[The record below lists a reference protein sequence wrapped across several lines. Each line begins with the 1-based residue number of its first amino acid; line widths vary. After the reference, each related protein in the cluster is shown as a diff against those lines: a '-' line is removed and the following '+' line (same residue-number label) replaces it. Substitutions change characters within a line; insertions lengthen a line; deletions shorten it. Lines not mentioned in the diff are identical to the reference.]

1 MWPPLPAPSAPTS
14 AVRSTPEALARL
26 LRRHLLITTA
36 PLALLGLAAI
46 LWDLFPVSG
55 LADRL
60 VSGALGLAAT
70 VLVVRFLNALLELV
84 LLTSL
89 QRLVPPSEL
98 SGVQALLPMQRT
110 LIWLLGALVFLQN
123 QGLQLTAVVGALAG
137 AGLGIGFALQGPARD
152 FFTYLT
158 ILLDRPYRIGD
169 LLRFDDVTG
178 RVLQVGLR
186 STQLRSIDGELVVVA
201 NSELLTKTLRNFG
214 DQQERRVL
222 QKLVLRGDSPA
233 DAAPRLLAITQA
245 AVAASGEARF
255 ERCHLQ
261 ELSST
266 GLVFELCY
274 FLSTREPVLAAA
286 AQQRINLAVLE
297 ALRAAELNLAEPMP
311 WLASTLSGSGTNASS
326 RG

>member
-1 MWPPLPAPSAPTS
+1 MWQPPPEPSAPNS
-14 AVRSTPEALARL
+14 AVPSTPESLARL
-26 LRRHLLITTA
+26 LRRHLLSTGI
-36 PLALLGLAAI
+36 PLTLLTLAAS
-46 LWDLFPVSG
+46 LWDLLPVTG

-60 VSGALGLAAT
+60 AAGAIGLVAT

-84 LLTSL
+84 LLSSL
-89 QRLVPPSEL
+89 QRLVPSGEL
-98 SGVQALLPMQRT
+98 SAVKALLPMQRT
-110 LIWLLGALVFLQN
+110 LIWLLGGLVYLQN

-158 ILLDRPYRIGD
+158 ILLDRPFRIGD
-169 LLRFDDVTG
+169 LLRFDNVTG

-222 QKLVLRGDSPA
+222 QRLVLRRDSPT
-233 DAAPRLLAITQA
+233 DAAARLLEIARN
-245 AVAASGEARF
+245 AVAASSDARF

-261 ELSST
+261 ELST
-266 GLVFELCY
+266 AGLVFELCY
-274 FLSTREPVLAAA
+274 FLSTREPVAAAA
-286 AQQRINLAVLE
+286 AQQLINLELLQGLRTGDLE
-297 ALRAAELNLAEPMP
+297 LAEPIP
-311 WLASTLSGSGTNASS
+311 QLGAPLSGPGTSASS

>member
-1 MWPPLPAPSAPTS
+1 
-14 AVRSTPEALARL
+14 VRSTPEALGRL
-26 LRRHLLITTA
+26 LRRHLLSTA
-36 PLALLGLAAI
+36 IPLALLGLAAMF
-46 LWDLFPVSG
+46 WDLLPARG

-60 VSGALGLAAT
+60 ASAALGLVAT
-70 VLVVRFLNALLELV
+70 VLVVRFLNALLERV

-89 QRLVPPSEL
+89 QRLMPPSEL
-98 SGVQALLPMQRT
+98 GGVRALLPMQRT

-158 ILLDRPYRIGD
+158 ILLDRPFRIGD

-186 STQLRSIDGELVVVA
+186 STLLRSIDGELVVVA
-201 NSELLTKTLRNFG
+201 NSELLTKTIRNFG

-222 QKLVLRGDSPA
+222 QRLVLRGDSPA
-233 DAAPRLLAITQA
+233 DAAPRLLAIAGA
-245 AVAASGEARF
+245 AVAASSEARF
-255 ERCHLQ
+255 ERCHLL
-261 ELSST
+261 ELST
-266 GLVFELCY
+266 AGLVFELCY
-274 FLSTREPVLAAA
+274 FLSTREPVAAAA
-286 AQQRINLAVLE
+286 AQQAINLALLQ
-297 ALRAAELNLAEPMP
+297 ALRAGGLELAEPIP
-311 WLASTLSGSGTNASS
+311 LLAAGLNGPGTSSSS

>member
-1 MWPPLPAPSAPTS
+1 MWPPPPVASAPNC
-14 AVRSTPEALARL
+14 AVPSTPESLGRL
-26 LRRHLLITTA
+26 LRRHLLITA
-36 PLALLGLAAI
+36 FPLALLGLAAI
-46 LWDLFPVSG
+46 LWDLLPATG

-60 VSGALGLAAT
+60 AAGAIGLVAT

-84 LLTSL
+84 LLSSL
-89 QRLVPPSEL
+89 QRLVPPAEL
-98 SGVQALLPMQRT
+98 SGVKALLPMQRT

-158 ILLDRPYRIGD
+158 ILLDRPFRIGD

-222 QKLVLRGDSPA
+222 QRLVLRRDSPA
-233 DAAPRLLAITQA
+233 DAAPRLLEIAHA
-245 AVAASGEARF
+245 AVDAGGEARF
-255 ERCHLQ
+255 ERCHLL
-261 ELSST
+261 ELSPA

-274 FLSTREPVLAAA
+274 FLPTREPVAAA
-286 AQQRINLAVLE
+286 ASQQQINLQLLQ
-297 ALRAAELNLAEPMP
+297 ALRQAGLDLAEPMP
-311 WLASTLSGSGTNASS
+311 LLAPPLSGPGTSASS